1 MVAVKMGCD
10 VSFMLV
16 INEFLPSV
24 AVVVAQTK

>member
-1 MVAVKMGCD
+1 MAAVTMGCD

-24 AVVVAQTK
+24 AVVVARIK